1 MTIKVASVLPTAKGI
16 RSPPARV
23 ITFMALPSAT
33 TDPRAGETA
42 LAVALG
48 GAICPVPFVMS
59 VAALRIAAPR
69 TTRRTRIAWWLA
81 AATIA
86 LQAAAIVTVLA
97 VLLPRWTSA
106 Q

>member
-1 MTIKVASVLPTAKGI
+1 ME
-16 RSPPARV
+16 
-23 ITFMALPSAT
+23 LPSAT

-48 GAICPVPFVMS
+48 GTICPVPFVMS

-69 TTRRTRIAWWLA
+69 TTRRTRIAWWIA

-86 LQAAAIVTVLA
+86 LQAAALVAALA
-97 VLLPRWTSA
+97 LVALR
-106 Q
+106 

>member
-1 MTIKVASVLPTAKGI
+1 MS
-16 RSPPARV
+16 
-23 ITFMALPSAT
+23 LPSASD
-33 TDPRAGETA
+33 DPRAGETA

-86 LQAAAIVTVLA
+86 LQAAAIVIAVA
-97 VLLPRWTSA
+97 FVLLR
-106 Q
+106 